1 MSWVC
6 VWWREGGGEK
16 GEFSFLRFAFLSF
29 FYQLSLSLPLFLRSV
44 SFPLSP
50 PIQYHQKKK
59 YLAPLLDL
67 PALVDQQL
75 RHLGEIP
82 SHGLLARRPAEPV
95 DGVDGGALLEEPLRH
110 FVAPFRSR

>member
-1 MSWVC
+1 M
-6 VWWREGGGEK
+6 
-16 GEFSFLRFAFLSF
+16 SFLFFVLPFFLSSISSLSLSPSF
-29 FYQLSLSLPLFLRSV
+29 SALSLSLSLPPSN
-44 SFPLSP
+44 
-50 PIQYHQKKK
+50 IIKKKK

-82 SHGLLARRPAEPV
+82 SHGLLERRPAEPV